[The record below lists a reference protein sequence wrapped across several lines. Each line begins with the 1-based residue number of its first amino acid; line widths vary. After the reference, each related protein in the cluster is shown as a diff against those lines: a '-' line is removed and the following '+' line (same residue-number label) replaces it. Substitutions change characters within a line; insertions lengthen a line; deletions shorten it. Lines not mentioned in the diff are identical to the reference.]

1 MPVVVSF
8 ALGKSVHVDL
18 VRLAATP
25 RRIRRS
31 LEACGFDLG
40 RTTSELFGIEMKW
53 SENRN
58 LPEYLLLVSGFLSDR
73 ETPIW

>member
-1 MPVVVSF
+1 MGGRFMPVVVYF
-8 ALGKSVHVDL
+8 ALGKSVHV
-18 VRLAATP
+18 
-25 RRIRRS
+25 
-31 LEACGFDLG
+31 DLG

-58 LPEYLLLVSGFLSDR
+58 LPEYLLLVSGFLYDW